1 MKNQPIVD
9 HERLDVYQVELSFV
23 TWAADLLGRDQGRAY
38 CLIWRGLRPVGPRE
52 SFGLVKYS

>member
-23 TWAADLLGRDQGRAY
+23 AWAADLLGRDQGRAHW
-38 CLIWRGLRPVGPRE
+38 LIWRGLRPTRPRE
-52 SFGLVKYS
+52 PFRLC